1 MTVFALSLLTVC
13 YGHTL
18 ELFKHHELLFLVPI
32 KKKKIKP
39 LQKPFSF
46 VYFKKGAG
54 RRACTYKYFGKKKK
68 KKKKEAKQHLQL
80 HLLYLFIKRLKSKDI
95 HVRGVT

>member
-32 KKKKIKP
+32 KKKKLNHYKNLFLLFI
-39 LQKPFSF
+39 LR
-46 VYFKKGAG
+46 KGQG
-54 RRACTYKYFGKKKK
+54 DGHVRTNILG